1 MNKKSKALGILIAL
15 SLALG
20 IGVHTKQ
27 TKNIDKYTD
36 KVLIQYSHGDI
47 GG

>member
-15 SLALG
+15 SLTLG
-20 IGVHTKQ
+20 IGVQTKQ
-27 TKNIDKYTD
+27 AKNINKYTD